1 MGHIAIRQWRQDAQQ
16 QMGAAFEVRGF
27 HDVLLA
33 NGGYPLPVLQA
44 QIARWMAT
52 TQEALQ

>member
-1 MGHIAIRQWRQDAQQ
+1 
-16 QMGAAFEVRGF
+16 MGAAFEVRGF